1 MNTQPINEVAMKVN
15 PTNLVKSL
23 RFSFTNKSTVL
34 GEMMQNARRA
44 QATRVEFNF
53 CPETNV
59 LQVIDDGCG
68 IDSIE
73 TLLTVAESGWDIDLI
88 TNEHAYGIGFLSALF
103 ACRHISVISK
113 SGSIAVNTDEVLA
126 FKPVTITPAIAWN
139 GITTIT
145 LHDVALDADNIA
157 SVLKRLARGF
167 PIPVIFNG
175 EYLDR
180 LAALD
185 SGLDFV
191 TSAIGAVYLYGFQEP
206 IGAQYEFDVFLQGLP
221 IYSSHPY
228 ASKRHIIHLD
238 SARFHARLPDRDKLV
253 DEAEVI
259 LQVKTLLAVEIE
271 KRLLSLKA
279 EKTPEEFV
287 RFFDMM
293 RHWHLLHLLNDVPV
307 VPIEALAEIS
317 CYPVCDTEVFD
328 AFELRMDSPLTR
340 ADIEARGVVSI
351 DDDISQEGAARY
363 LFAREKDYLIY
374 NGQLDSG
381 HWLQPL
387 VRDLNTEELSI
398 ELINESHAAQFQ
410 GTWRW
415 LSVRFCEA
423 YKIKLGDDWVEI
435 TEDAFYQGHDYGEE
449 AVVPKGDGSA
459 QVMTQVSNYRNEYD
473 EFQQPIYEADCD
485 AFVSFIVANTA
496 TDPAQAMKRLL
507 PDFCGC
513 PSLYGKAF
521 SLVLDEQGRVGLV
534 AALANDEEALPA

>member
-1 MNTQPINEVAMKVN
+1 M
-15 PTNLVKSL
+15 
-23 RFSFTNKSTVL
+23 
-34 GEMMQNARRA
+34 
-44 QATRVEFNF
+44 
-53 CPETNV
+53 

-73 TLLTVAESGWDIDLI
+73 TLLTVAESGWDADLVAQ
-88 TNEHAYGIGFLSALF
+88 EHAFGIGFLSALF

-113 SGSIAVNTDEVLA
+113 SGSIAVDTDQVLA
-126 FKPVTITPAIAWN
+126 FKPVTITPVTAWQ

-145 LHDVALDADNIA
+145 LRDVDLEADNIT
-157 SVLKRLARGF
+157 SVIKRLARGF
-167 PIPVIFNG
+167 PIPVLFNG
-175 EYLDR
+175 ENMDR
-180 LAALD
+180 VAALD

-191 TSAIGAVYLYGFQEP
+191 TTDIGAVYLYGLQEP
-206 IGAQYEFDVFLQGLP
+206 IGAHYEFYVFLQGLP

-238 SARFHARLPDRDKLV
+238 AARFHARLPDRDKLV
-253 DEAEVI
+253 DEADVI
-259 LQVKTLLAVEIE
+259 LQVKALLAVEIE

-287 RFFDMM
+287 QFFDMM
-293 RHWHLLHLLNDVPV
+293 RHWHLLKLLNDVPV
-307 VPIEALAEIS
+307 VPVEALSEIS

-328 AFELRMDSPLTR
+328 DFEQRVNKAISRTE
-340 ADIEARGVVSI
+340 IEARGVVSI

-363 LFAREKDYLIY
+363 MFAREKDYLIY
-374 NGQLDSG
+374 NGQLDSE
-381 HWLQPL
+381 HWLQSL
-387 VRDLNTEELSI
+387 VRDLNAEALSI
-398 ELINESHAAQFQ
+398 ELINETHAAQFQ

-423 YKIKLGDDWVEI
+423 YRIKLDDDWVEI

-449 AVVPKGDGSA
+449 AIVPKGDGSA
-459 QVMTQVSNYRNEYD
+459 QVITQVSSYRNEFD
-473 EFQQPIYEADCD
+473 EFQQPIYDADGD
-485 AFVSFIVANTA
+485 AFISFVVANTA

>member
-1 MNTQPINEVAMKVN
+1 
-15 PTNLVKSL
+15 
-23 RFSFTNKSTVL
+23 
-34 GEMMQNARRA
+34 
-44 QATRVEFNF
+44 
-53 CPETNV
+53 
-59 LQVIDDGCG
+59 
-68 IDSIE
+68 
-73 TLLTVAESGWDIDLI
+73 
-88 TNEHAYGIGFLSALF
+88 
-103 ACRHISVISK
+103 
-113 SGSIAVNTDEVLA
+113 
-126 FKPVTITPAIAWN
+126 
-139 GITTIT
+139 
-145 LHDVALDADNIA
+145 
-157 SVLKRLARGF
+157 
-167 PIPVIFNG
+167 
-175 EYLDR
+175 
-180 LAALD
+180 
-185 SGLDFV
+185 
-191 TSAIGAVYLYGFQEP
+191 
-206 IGAQYEFDVFLQGLP
+206 
-221 IYSSHPY
+221 
-228 ASKRHIIHLD
+228 
-238 SARFHARLPDRDKLV
+238 
-253 DEAEVI
+253 
-259 LQVKTLLAVEIE
+259 
-271 KRLLSLKA
+271 
-279 EKTPEEFV
+279 
-287 RFFDMM
+287 
-293 RHWHLLHLLNDVPV
+293 
-307 VPIEALAEIS
+307 
-317 CYPVCDTEVFD
+317 
-328 AFELRMDSPLTR
+328 
-340 ADIEARGVVSI
+340 VSI